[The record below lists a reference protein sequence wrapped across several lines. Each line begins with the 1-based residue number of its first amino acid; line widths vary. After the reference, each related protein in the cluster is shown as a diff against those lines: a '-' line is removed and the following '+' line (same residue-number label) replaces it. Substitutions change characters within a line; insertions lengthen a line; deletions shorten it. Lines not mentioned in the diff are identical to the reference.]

1 MVERP
6 MKLHRESEEDKK
18 EGCASQRLE
27 SSVKQA
33 AKLKWNQFRHLGL
46 PDTTQDYQNVANY

>member
-1 MVERP
+1 

-18 EGCASQRLE
+18 EGCVSQRLE

-33 AKLKWNQFRHLGL
+33 AKLKWNQFRHLGP